1 MFIKKRSCQ
10 FRCPLR
16 WNKWCFLKRLSLCLR
31 YQYMQ
36 GNEQFLTIVATV
48 NYHTN
53 TSKFKPKFTIC
64 ISISSCLGFC
74 CPLLIYDM
82 YTLIS
87 AHYYDSLGFQFMRCK
102 LRHYQDP
109 EMVLQGFP
117 DKRVKSKPLMLYKVS
132 NKDWQ
137 YIELYEMFMW
147 LCCAWALEKGKWY
160 ETSIQNYY
168 R

>member
-1 MFIKKRSCQ
+1 MMLLEKAVSVSQIPVYARKWAIPNNCCNCQ
-10 FRCPLR
+10 
-16 WNKWCFLKRLSLCLR
+16 LS
-31 YQYMQ
+31 YQY
-36 GNEQFLTIVATV
+36 
-48 NYHTN
+48 
-53 TSKFKPKFTIC
+53 FKPKFTIC